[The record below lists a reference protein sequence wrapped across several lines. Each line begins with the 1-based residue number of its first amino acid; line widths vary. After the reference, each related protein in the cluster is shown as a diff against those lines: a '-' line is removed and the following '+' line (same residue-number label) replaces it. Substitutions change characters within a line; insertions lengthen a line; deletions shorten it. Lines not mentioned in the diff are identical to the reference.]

1 MAPAP
6 PLPLVAAILSQSLIT
21 KKIKD
26 FFPFL
31 ASVRSASAAA
41 FSNLPAG
48 GRNGFTPSPA
58 GGRLKRRL
66 AVSRGYGGGG
76 RGVGAGVWRRPFRQ
90 TFVGFLLL
98 RKVSFGAFLITLPL
112 DACVLFAGRS
122 TPPGMDRG
130 PALPPRRRRS
140 RRAPGGRSA
149 LRRQRCQGLP
159 WQTRA
164 RQLYRRRAPA
174 VGVFAKHRLRGGVV
188 GQLGGASWRRVPRRG
203 GVGGK
208 AEAGGREPEGE
219 SGAPPPASANAHA
232 SSPSTFSVDG
242 F

>member
-1 MAPAP
+1 M
-6 PLPLVAAILSQSLIT
+6 
-21 KKIKD
+21 
-26 FFPFL
+26 
-31 ASVRSASAAA
+31 
-41 FSNLPAG
+41 
-48 GRNGFTPSPA
+48 
-58 GGRLKRRL
+58 KRRL
-66 AVSRGYGGGG
+66 AVSRGDGGGG
-76 RGVGAGVWRRPFRQ
+76 AGGRRW
-90 TFVGFLLL
+90 
-98 RKVSFGAFLITLPL
+98 
-112 DACVLFAGRS
+112 CVASALSPNFCWLFAFAQSFLWGFSDNFATRCLRPLCGSIDPSRHGPRTRPSPRGDVGLAGR
-122 TPPGMDRG
+122 RG
-130 PALPPRRRRS
+130 A
-140 RRAPGGRSA
+140 RSA